1 MFEKQ
6 NKEEFIELLFL
17 QRKNYTRAG
26 NLNRALWVIALTT
39 AFLGSNSIFVLNKT
53 WQICFIA
60 GMSIAAWIV
69 FMLLSRSIK
78 MGAYTKEL
86 FDRLL
91 FGLPV
96 NSTTWE
102 IKPDEIR
109 VIAYKLKQKE
119 YEKFD
124 IACNN
129 TGSDKPRGLKD
140 WYTEIPSSNHNQA
153 ILNCQNENIWWDK
166 QISDKFRI
174 VLLAFSM
181 VVFLS
186 LCIFNYNK
194 SLLELAISMFSN
206 ITLVLKLID
215 DLIVN
220 KKFNDHQIKMNTT
233 LEIIR
238 KKTKPSKHDVESV
251 QEQILLRRQMRYLPF
266 DFLHKLNRI
275 ELHRLWINS
284 NVNKDQ

>member
-6 NKEEFIELLFL
+6 NEEEFIELLFL

-26 NLNRALWVIALTT
+26 NLNRALWVIALAT
-39 AFLGSNSIFVLNKT
+39 AFLGSNSILVLNKT
-53 WQICFIA
+53 LQIYFIA

-78 MGAYTKEL
+78 IGAYTKEL

-91 FGLPV
+91 FGLPL

-109 VIAYKLKQKE
+109 VSAYKLKRKE
-119 YEKFD
+119 YDKFN

-140 WYTEIPSSNHNQA
+140 WYTEIPSSNHNQT

-166 QISDKFRI
+166 QISDKFKI
-174 VLLAFSM
+174 VLLVFSF

-186 LCIFNYNK
+186 LCIINYNR
-194 SLLELAISMFSN
+194 SLLEIVILMLSN
-206 ITLVLKLID
+206 IALVLKLID
-215 DLIVN
+215 DLIVH
-220 KKFNDHQIKMNTT
+220 KKFNDHQIKMKTA
-233 LEIIR
+233 LEFIR
-238 KKTKPSKHDVESV
+238 KKPKPSKQDVESV

-266 DFLHKLNRI
+266 DFLHKFNRNA
-275 ELHRLWINS
+275 LHRIWINR
-284 NVNKDQ
+284 NVNKN